1 MEMAGDAWRRWST
14 LTCLTEEACG
24 MSVTECTTYSTPYRK
39 RAEILLQPSLA
50 TQVNTSWYSIQFNLS
65 YVIWR
70 HILFQCLG
78 VTYRH
83 AYNDDGKKT
92 TTACKCFFWAH
103 AWNYNYKTA
112 TKHERG
118 YVKNFL
124 HLLLVFTSILLVWSL
139 VSYASLESG

>member
-24 MSVTECTTYSTPYRK
+24 MSVTERTTYSTPYRK

-50 TQVNTSWYSIQFNLS
+50 TQVNTSWYSIQFSLA
-65 YVIWR
+65 YVIWDISSFNVWGWLIDM
-70 HILFQCLG
+70 H
-78 VTYRH
+78 TMMME
-83 AYNDDGKKT
+83 KT
-92 TTACKCFFWAH
+92 TTAWKCFFWAH